1 MLRYF
6 KLVSS
11 NALDICAMKP
21 KWQNSPNLVTLCLN
35 LFFPGIET
43 LFSLKYRL
51 PHQWTTPTATC
62 S

>member
-35 LFFPGIET
+35 CFFPESKRCF
-43 LFSLKYRL
+43 L
-51 PHQWTTPTATC
+51 
-62 S
+62 